1 MTLNILPLHQPS
13 AHSKSDDAPF
23 VRSTSEMLSDS
34 VTADVS
40 ETAAVS
46 EDSDLS
52 EVAPQEQNIAVQEIN
67 ATIKQS
73 IFFFFIFKKS
83 FP

>member
-1 MTLNILPLHQPS
+1 
-13 AHSKSDDAPF
+13 
-23 VRSTSEMLSDS
+23 MLSDS

-67 ATIKQS
+67 AAIMQS

>member
-1 MTLNILPLHQPS
+1 
-13 AHSKSDDAPF
+13 
-23 VRSTSEMLSDS
+23 MLSAS

-40 ETAAVS
+40 DTTAVS
-46 EDSDLS
+46 EDSAFS
-52 EVAPQEQNIAVQEIN
+52 EAAPQEQNIAVQEIN
-67 ATIKQS
+67 AAIKQS